1 MSVTGTQP
9 GRQENLRIGSA
20 PLNSARR
27 VGLSPAVDHSD
38 KLSLTKERQTR
49 LMTSN
54 NLWLIRSSGNRFEWT
69 NKTPGKYWVKEWQ
82 AY

>member
-1 MSVTGTQP
+1 MSITGNQP
-9 GRQENLRIGSA
+9 GRQASLCIGSA

-27 VGLSPAVDHSD
+27 VGLSAAVDRGD
-38 KLSLTKERQTR
+38 KLSLTKERKIR
-49 LMTSN
+49 LMTGN
-54 NLWLIRSSGNRFEWT
+54 NLRFIRSSGNQFEWT

>member
-1 MSVTGTQP
+1 
-9 GRQENLRIGSA
+9 
-20 PLNSARR
+20 
-27 VGLSPAVDHSD
+27 VGLSPAADRSY

-49 LMTSN
+49 LMTGN
-54 NLWLIRSSGNRFEWT
+54 NLRSIRSSGNQFEWT